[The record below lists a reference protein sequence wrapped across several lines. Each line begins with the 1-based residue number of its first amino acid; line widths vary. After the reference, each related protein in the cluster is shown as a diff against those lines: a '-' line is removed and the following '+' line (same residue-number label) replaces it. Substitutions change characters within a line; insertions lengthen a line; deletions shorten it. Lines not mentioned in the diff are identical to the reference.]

1 MCWPQRVH
9 SNSCPRC
16 SLTKAGWGFVQVQE
30 RADRDK
36 WCPLLETEQRCGVI
50 GSRYT
55 VSSNHS
61 KHCVRYRPEP
71 RDADDSPTP
80 IMRIVAMN
88 TDDDVSVRFS
98 FVVSDDAGQNEYP
111 FLFSKAPWRGFVRAG
126 GHRHYRPILACGVPY
141 CSAHFPSS
149 LIGTTLTSTG
159 LDSAAGGTPGSRL
172 YGAAKP
178 ALTVAALIS
187 TERLRD

>member
-1 MCWPQRVH
+1 MCRPPRVH

-126 GHRHYRPILACGVPY
+126 GHRRYHPILACGVQCSFSILANRNYSDIYGFGQCCRGHSWQPTLWGCQTRAHGGSPY
-141 CSAHFPSS
+141 F
-149 LIGTTLTSTG
+149 
-159 LDSAAGGTPGSRL
+159 D
-172 YGAAKP
+172 
-178 ALTVAALIS
+178 
-187 TERLRD
+187 